1 MVRHWI
7 KIILLS
13 LIVLIQTA
21 CPKYRTTQNE
31 DLRFNSSDQHS
42 GGD

>member
-1 MVRHWI
+1 MILRYA
-7 KIILLS
+7 KIILLAI
-13 LIVLIQTA
+13 IVLMQTA

-31 DLRFNSSDQHS
+31 DLRFNGSDQHR